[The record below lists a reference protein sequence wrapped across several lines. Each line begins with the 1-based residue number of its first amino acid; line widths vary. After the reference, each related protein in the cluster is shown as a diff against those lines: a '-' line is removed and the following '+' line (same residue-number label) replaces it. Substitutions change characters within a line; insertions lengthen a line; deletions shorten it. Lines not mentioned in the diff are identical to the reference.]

1 MGSIISK
8 YGIFVYWKF
17 QSLNR
22 YKFMK
27 FKNLVFSALFTTLV
41 MLMSSCAGKLKPLD
55 ARQVTVDPQPL
66 VLVGGEVPATINIT
80 FPAKWFNR
88 NAEVRVTPVL
98 KYSKGETWGTTYNFQ
113 GEKVRGNATTISFN
127 EPKTVTI
134 HSNFKFKPAMAQ
146 SDLVLIFDAKI
157 NGKTITLPEVKIGE
171 GVIAT
176 EALASAEFS
185 TPAIAPDAFQ
195 RIIKEKYDA
204 DIHFLI
210 QQANIRSSEL
220 NSSDVKEW
228 KDVVESADMTPNQSV
243 DVEVQAYASPDG
255 GRELNEKLSA
265 QREKNTSAQ
274 IARDLKRS
282 KVDVPMSAHYTGQDW
297 EGFQKLVE
305 ESNIQD
311 KELILSV
318 LSMYKDP
325 ETREREIKNISSVFS
340 QLADEILPQLRRSRL
355 IANVEII
362 GKSDD
367 EISKL
372 AKSSPSKLNV
382 EELLYSATL
391 TEDKSE
397 QRRIYTQATAQFPSD
412 ARAFNNLGVL
422 SYQAGDYTS
431 ARSYFQKAASIS
443 QLPEVRMNQG
453 LLQLMDGNLTEAETL
468 IGQATNVPQLGETMG
483 LIYMQQGKYAE
494 AAKALYD
501 VATNNGVL
509 AQILNKDYNRA
520 NELLSMMMQK
530 DATSYYLQAL
540 IGARTAQTSAMTTA
554 MQEAVKLNPSMATMF
569 LKDKEFARY
578 ATQSFFQSA
587 LK

>member
-1 MGSIISK
+1 
-8 YGIFVYWKF
+8 
-17 QSLNR
+17 
-22 YKFMK
+22 MK
-27 FKNLVFSALFTTLV
+27 IKHLVLGALFSTLV
-41 MLMSSCAGKLKPLD
+41 VLVSSCAGKLKPLD
-55 ARQVTVDPQPL
+55 ARQVVVDPQPL
-66 VLVGGEVPATINIT
+66 VLQGGRVPVTITIT
-80 FPAKWFNR
+80 FPAKWFNK

-98 KYSKGETWGTTYNFQ
+98 KYAQSETWGTTYNFQ
-113 GEKVRGNATTISFN
+113 GEKLRGNATTIAYGT
-127 EPKTVTI
+127 PTTVTVY
-134 HSNFKFKPAMAQ
+134 SDFKYKPEMAE
-146 SDLVLIFDAKI
+146 SDLVLLFDARI
-157 NGKTITLPEVKIGE
+157 NGKVVTLPELKVGE

-176 EALASAEFS
+176 EALASAEFA

-210 QQANIRSSEL
+210 QQANVRSSEL
-220 NSSDVKEW
+220 NSSDVREW
-228 KDVVESADMTPNQSV
+228 KDIVESADMTPNQNV
-243 DVEVQAYASPDG
+243 DVEIQAYASPDG

-265 QREKNTSAQ
+265 QREKNTTAQ
-274 IARDLKRS
+274 ISRDLKRA
-282 KVDVPMSAHYTGQDW
+282 KADVPMSAYYTAQDW

-305 ESNIQD
+305 QSNIQD

-367 EISKL
+367 EIANLSKNN
-372 AKSSPSKLNV
+372 PSRLNV
-382 EELLYSATL
+382 EELLYSASL
-391 TEDKSE
+391 TDNTTEKS
-397 QRRIYTQATAQFPSD
+397 RIYTQATAQFPRD

-422 SYQAGDYTS
+422 SYQAGDYAS
-431 ARSYFQKAASIS
+431 AKNYFQKAASIA
-443 QLPEVRMNQG
+443 QLPEVKMNQG
-453 LLQLMDGNLTEAETL
+453 LLQLLDGNLSEAETL
-468 IGQATNVPQLGETMG
+468 IGQATNVPELGETMG
-483 LIYMQQGKYAE
+483 LIYMQQGKYTE

-509 AQILNKDYNRA
+509 AQILNKDYSRA
-520 NELLSMMMQK
+520 ADLLGLMDNL

-540 IGARTAQTSAMTTA
+540 IGARTSQTDLMT
-554 MQEAVKLNPSMATMF
+554 EAIRKAVQLNPSMATRF
-569 LKDKEFARY
+569 LKDKEFVRFVG
-578 ATQSFFQSA
+578 QSFFQSA